1 VHRDVTRLDE
11 LLQDAGFEPNIAS
24 GFAEALAE
32 DQNFSQ
38 QLSAA
43 QTAKLSV
50 VVTTH
55 NIKTYGFSVVNARV
69 LEKSAVKLRDF

>member
-32 DQNFSQ
+32 DQNFSR

-43 QTAKLSV
+43 QKRRSCPSPSQLIEAKQL
-50 VVTTH
+50 
-55 NIKTYGFSVVNARV
+55 NFV
-69 LEKSAVKLRDF
+69 LGT